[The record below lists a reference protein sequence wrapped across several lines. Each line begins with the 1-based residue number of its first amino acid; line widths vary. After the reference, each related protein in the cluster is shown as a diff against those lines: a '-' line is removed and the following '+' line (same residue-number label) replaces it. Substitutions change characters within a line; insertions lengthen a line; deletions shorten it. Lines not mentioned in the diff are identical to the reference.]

1 MPLRTIYVLSLL
13 QQAQDIDNLIF
24 ISLEY
29 DCLIRPQLFR
39 TRRLYNL
46 HFSALPQYKGMYTSA
61 IPILFGS
68 RYSGVTI
75 HEIDHGIDTGPIV
88 SQLLFDIQD
97 HWCARDL
104 YFAYMSYGFMLF
116 KQTYATLISDTPK
129 SIPQIR

>member
-1 MPLRTIYVLSLL
+1 MATFIKVFALKNNIRTISL

-61 IPILFGS
+61 IPSFLAQDIAA
-68 RYSGVTI
+68 
-75 HEIDHGIDTGPIV
+75 
-88 SQLLFDIQD
+88 LLFTRLIMV
-97 HWCARDL
+97 L
-104 YFAYMSYGFMLF
+104 
-116 KQTYATLISDTPK
+116 TLDPL
-129 SIPQIR
+129 